1 MSLAAR
7 PAHHVFRLS
16 ALAAATALSLVA
28 CGGDD
33 GDTSVTPQAS
43 ALKVGDQYTV
53 AVQVGDQAPSSESF
67 RVYGITEQLD
77 VVSSDNGKLIPGS
90 LFALPDAPAVKG
102 AGQIEDTCEQ
112 DTAFDRLQCY
122 TMLMARVRALLQAQL
137 DAMNKRVQLS
147 KDFKNAEAVDP
158 AAVLHQIAD
167 LDTDLPTV
175 VADLSRSGL
184 TPLEYVEFYDTL
196 DVAPGFAGQQDAE
209 GQLIGF
215 FQSVQEEVEQGY
227 SCGNVNPARN
237 RCGPAK
243 AAAAAEGSATP
254 AAAYVPN
261 QKDFLA
267 ALAAQGL
274 SWKDFLA
281 RMHARGQDF
290 AHLLLAFHDWAVATS
305 PATDATLFPAFITAY
320 LAGEVGKTTATVQ
333 PKNAAAAG
341 AVMQGVGSL
350 LSVAWDIVK
359 NSRPVVDAESTQ
371 NFVLSQQDADP
382 MHYAGATKDKTST
395 VTVKFT
401 SPGVTWAETQFRL
414 DGYYNATHKTLAGR
428 WMPQLNFEVFQASAK
443 PSISLKVRA
452 NVTSVVNVG
461 THDAPMPETEVRV
474 DITQGSLFQSKLK
487 KVWFRA
493 HGAEGFSIVEKK

>member
-1 MSLAAR
+1 MKHPVQAFPHPLG
-7 PAHHVFRLS
+7 LT
-16 ALAAATALSLVA
+16 ALAAATALLVA
-28 CGGDD
+28 CGGGDD
-33 GDTSVTPQAS
+33 HNEATAPPQAS
-43 ALKVGDQYTV
+43 ALKLGDQYTV

-90 LFALPDAPAVKG
+90 LFALPDAGDAKEARAGAPSMDEIAAHIRDVQERLREIMRAQDEINRRIFHNIGIKSADADAHLAV
-102 AGQIEDTCEQ
+102 
-112 DTAFDRLQCY
+112 
-122 TMLMARVRALLQAQL
+122 VREL
-137 DAMNKRVQLS
+137 
-147 KDFKNAEAVDP
+147 
-158 AAVLHQIAD
+158 AD

-196 DVAPGFAGQQDAE
+196 DVAPGFAAQDDAE
-209 GQLIGF
+209 GQLISF
-215 FQSVQEEVEQGY
+215 FQTVQDEAEQGY
-227 SCGNVNPARN
+227 SCGNVNPDCRPS
-237 RCGPAK
+237 RHRK
-243 AAAAAEGSATP
+243 AAVADDGSATP
-254 AAAYVPN
+254 TAAYVPN

-267 ALAAQGL
+267 ALAAQRL

-281 RMHARGQDF
+281 HMNARGHDF
-290 AHLLLAFHDWAVATS
+290 AQLLLAFHDWAVATS
-305 PATDATLFPAFITAY
+305 PATDATLFPAFIAAY
-320 LAGEVGKTTATVQ
+320 LAGDVGKTATTVQ
-333 PKNAAAAG
+333 PKNAAGAG

-350 LSVAWDIVK
+350 LSLAWDIVK

-382 MHYAGATKDKTST
+382 MHYAGATKDKTDT

-461 THDAPMPETEVRV
+461 THDAPLPETEVRV

-493 HGAEGFSIVEKK
+493 HGAEGFSIVDKK